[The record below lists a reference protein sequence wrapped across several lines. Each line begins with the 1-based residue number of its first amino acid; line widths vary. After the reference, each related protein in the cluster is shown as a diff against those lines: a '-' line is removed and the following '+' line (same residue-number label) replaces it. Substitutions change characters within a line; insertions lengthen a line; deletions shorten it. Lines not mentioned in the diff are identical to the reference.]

1 MSMQAGI
8 WHFDEAPV
16 AASQIAKF
24 EQSLAQHGPDG
35 RGEYAADG
43 VSLLYRAYYI
53 TPEDALEVQPVQ
65 SRLGNHIM
73 WDGRLDNR
81 EQLLLEL
88 ARRAN
93 DLPTDAE
100 LAAAAFDSWG
110 TDCFPRLIGDWAMTI
125 WDHRRRRITLARDY
139 VGIRKLYY
147 LHTPKSL
154 FWSTNLSTLVLHTG
168 KEFELCDEYF
178 AGYFVSHPEPHL
190 TPYAEIRAVP
200 PGAYVEVDA
209 HRLHIHRYWSFAH
222 QRPIRYKSDAEYEE
236 HFRYFLRESLRRRM
250 RTNYPIQADL
260 SGGLDSSSI
269 VCIAYDLINRGE
281 ANALINTLSYY
292 SLNEPGG
299 DERPYYEAIEAHIG
313 KTGTH
318 LQMSKSRFGLL
329 PLPAECFSPLPGS
342 FYSTLQ
348 HEIRVSDATAAQS
361 NRVHLAGLGGDE
373 LLGGVQNP
381 VPQLATWLW
390 TLHLPTYWKQL
401 QDWSLQRKLPI
412 WTLLG
417 RSLLALMP
425 LNVRAKLDSA
435 AEVPTWLQHE
445 FATRYDARARSL
457 SAVRTWQDYLP
468 GPNSPNSAYLT
479 LASTLQNRPLSI
491 TGVDGRLALP
501 FYDRDLVAF
510 LFAIPEEQ
518 LLRAKQRRSL
528 MRRALKG
535 IVPDFVLFR
544 KTKWLG
550 KREVALELIESAAAL
565 KSLLPESAIGERY
578 VDVTQVLKDIER
590 LRQGKQAPIVLLHGV
605 LGACYWL
612 MQRNMPMQ
620 LANFRGVNTTQIS
633 DKEIHNAIP
642 ASIHIPRTSPQTD
655 S

>member
-8 WHFDEAPV
+8 WHFDHAPV
-16 AASQIAKF
+16 DPSQILAF

-35 RGEYAADG
+35 RGEHAEDG
-43 VSLLYRAYYI
+43 LTLLYRAYYV
-53 TPEDALEVQPVQ
+53 TAEDSLEVQPIH
-65 SRLGNHIM
+65 SRDGNRVL
-73 WDGRLDNR
+73 WDGRLDNQ
-81 EQLLLEL
+81 EELLLAL
-88 ARRAN
+88 DSRSV

-100 LAAAAFDSWG
+100 LAAAAFDHWG
-110 TDCFPRLIGDWAMTI
+110 TDCFRRLIGDWAMTV
-125 WDHRRRRITLARDY
+125 WDRRRRRLILARDY
-139 VGIRKLYY
+139 IGIRKLYY
-147 LHTPKSL
+147 LRTPKSL
-154 FWSTNLSTLVLHTG
+154 FWSTNLTTLVLHSG
-168 KEFELCDEYF
+168 EEFALCDEYF
-178 AGYFVSHPEPHL
+178 AGYFVSHPEPQL
-190 TPYAEIRAVP
+190 TPYAEIQAVP
-200 PGAYVEVDA
+200 PGSYVEVDT
-209 HRLHIHRYWSFAH
+209 HRLRIQRYWSFAH

-236 HFRYFLRESLRRRM
+236 HFRYFLRQSLRHRM

-292 SLNEPGG
+292 SLDEPGG

-318 LQMSKSRFGLL
+318 LQMSKSRLGLV
-329 PLPAECFSPLPGS
+329 PLPAERFSPLPGS
-342 FYSTLQ
+342 FNSTLQ
-348 HEIRVSDATAAQS
+348 HELRVSDATAAQS

-381 VPQLATWLW
+381 VPQLATSLW
-390 TLHLPTYWKQL
+390 TLHLPTYWEQI
-401 QDWSLQRKLPI
+401 QAWSLQRKVPI

-417 RSLLALMP
+417 RSVLELMP
-425 LNVRAKLDSA
+425 LTVRAKLDA
-435 AEVPTWLQHE
+435 TAEVSTWLQPE
-445 FATRYDARARSL
+445 FAKRYDARERSL

-491 TGVDGRLALP
+491 TGVDGRLTLP
-501 FYDRDLVAF
+501 YYDRDLVAF

-535 IVPDFVLFR
+535 IVPDVVLFR

-550 KREVALELIESAAAL
+550 KREIALELIDSAAAL
-565 KSLLPESAIGERY
+565 ESLLPKSAIGERY
-578 VDVTQVLKDIER
+578 IDVTQVLKDIER
-590 LRQGKQAPIVLLHGV
+590 LRQGKEAPVVLLHGV

-620 LANFRGVNTTQIS
+620 LANLRGVNTTPVS
-633 DKEIHNAIP
+633 EKEDTQCNTRAHSHP
-642 ASIHIPRTSPQTD
+642 PHIPSIG
-655 S
+655 